1 MCNAICAFL
10 EAALT
15 AKGSEVCQFAR
26 SETTWLA
33 VFEVYLDRF
42 EYSPPKPMKQILA
55 TLTNILATH
64 SDPDT
69 AGSIRSYLIDSVVK
83 TILLAEPLTRLKASV
98 VSLHFLI
105 RKEAFPAVDLI
116 SHLQKWLRANVN
128 SWTPVIG
135 EHATNIGL
143 NISTFTGS
151 GPSVSVEEQGT
162 ITAQLLCLVLLLHL
176 QNANV
181 VTSSGALL
189 SQLCFKLKKESED
202 GLFQY
207 SAPGNGAPFWAAP
220 LKYLSLRNLDNLDA
234 TISLA
239 FHLLFRGQP
248 AEFSSFLDVL
258 PLKDLLSENH
268 GETGTAEFALL
279 IAVLETGKELGL
291 VHEDRAY
298 HYSPLRLVSYIIR
311 LT

>member
-10 EAALT
+10 EAAIT
-15 AKGSEVCQFAR
+15 AKGLEVCKFAR
-26 SETTWLA
+26 SEKTWLA

-105 RKEAFPAVDLI
+105 RKEAFPAVDLVA
-116 SHLQKWLRANVN
+116 HLQRWLQANVN
-128 SWTPVIG
+128 SWTPAIG

-143 NISTFTGS
+143 DVSTFTGRA
-151 GPSVSVEEQGT
+151 PSASVEEQGT

-189 SQLCFKLKKESED
+189 SQLCFKLKKESEN
-202 GLFQY
+202 GPFQY
-207 SAPGNGAPFWAAP
+207 STPGHGAPFWAAP

-258 PLKDLLSENH
+258 PLKDLLSENY

-291 VHEDRAY
+291 VHEDSEYR
-298 HYSPLRLVSYIIR
+298 HSPLRLVISSV
-311 LT
+311 